1 MLFVSLS
8 FVTATVLSYLNQKNF
23 LDSLFESVA
32 AVTTTGLS
40 TGITSLNMDITSK
53 IFLIVNM
60 ISGRFEIIA
69 IVYLFLE
76 ISKRKHTHFPIG
88 H

>member
-1 MLFVSLS
+1 MGIY
-8 FVTATVLSYLNQKNF
+8 TTLNQNNL
-23 LDSLFESVA
+23 LDLLFESVA

-40 TGITSLNMDITSK
+40 TGITPLNMDITSK

>member
-1 MLFVSLS
+1 
-8 FVTATVLSYLNQKNF
+8 
-23 LDSLFESVA
+23 
-32 AVTTTGLS
+32 
-40 TGITSLNMDITSK
+40 MDITSK
-53 IFLIVNM
+53 IFLIVN
-60 ISGRFEIIA
+60 IIRQVEIIA